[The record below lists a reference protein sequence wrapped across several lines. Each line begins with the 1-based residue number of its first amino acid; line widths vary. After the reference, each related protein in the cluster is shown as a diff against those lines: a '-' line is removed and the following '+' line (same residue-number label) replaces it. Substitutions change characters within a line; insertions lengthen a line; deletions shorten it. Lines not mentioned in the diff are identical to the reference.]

1 MARTRDAMKAGR
13 LSAADV
19 ARITLDAVRERR
31 FYILPHRKAGAGV
44 EQRLKDFMA
53 GQAPANPLAARR

>member
-1 MARTRDAMKAGR
+1 MACTCDAMKAGR

-53 GQAPANPLAARR
+53 GQAPAKPLAARR